1 MIQLILSTHNR
12 HKCGEIQAM
21 LAGLAEIT
29 DLKTIGFNDE
39 IPETGD
45 TFEENARQKA
55 QYIYDRL
62 HKDCFADDSGLMVD
76 ALDGEP
82 GVRSARYAGEPVD
95 MERNI
100 DLLLQRMQGKT
111 DRTARFVTVIAAI
124 IGGQTR
130 YFRGEV
136 KGRLIE
142 KRCGTGGFG
151 YDPIFIPD
159 GYDKTF
165 GELDAE
171 TKNAISHRANAIK
184 QLRLF
189 LDESQNPKNR

>member
-1 MIQLILSTHNR
+1 MLSD
-12 HKCGEIQAM
+12 I
-21 LAGLAEIT
+21 AEIS
-29 DLKTIGFNDE
+29 DLQSAGFNEE

-55 QYIYDRL
+55 QYIYDRTG
-62 HKDCFADDSGLMVD
+62 KDCFADDSGLMVD
-76 ALDGEP
+76 ALNGEP

-95 MERNI
+95 MNRNI
-100 DLLLQRMQGKT
+100 DLLLQRMHGKK

-124 IGGQTR
+124 IEGKTY

-136 KGRLIE
+136 QGRLIE
-142 KRCGTGGFG
+142 RRCGTGGFG

-165 GELDAE
+165 GELDAA

-184 QLRLF
+184 SFRQF
-189 LDESQNPKNR
+189 LTTYNASK

>member
-1 MIQLILSTHNR
+1 MIRLILSTHNR
-12 HKCGEIQAM
+12 HKCEEIQAM
-21 LAGLAEIT
+21 LSDIAEIS
-29 DLKTIGFNDE
+29 DLQSTGFNEE

-45 TFEENARQKA
+45 TFEENARQKV
-55 QYIYDRL
+55 QYIYDRTG
-62 HKDCFADDSGLMVD
+62 KDCFADDSGLMVD

-95 MERNI
+95 MNRNI
-100 DLLLQRMQGKT
+100 DLLLQRMHGKK

-124 IGGQTR
+124 IEGKTY

-136 KGRLIE
+136 QGRLIE
-142 KRCGTGGFG
+142 RRCGTGGFG

-165 GELDAE
+165 GELDAA

-184 QLRLF
+184 SFRQF
-189 LDESQNPKNR
+189 LTTYNASK

>member
-1 MIQLILSTHNR
+1 MIRLILSTHNR
-12 HKCGEIQAM
+12 HKCEEIQAM
-21 LAGLAEIT
+21 LSGIAEIS
-29 DLKTIGFNDE
+29 DLQSTGFNEE

-45 TFEENARQKA
+45 TFEENARQKV
-55 QYIYDRL
+55 QYIYDRTG
-62 HKDCFADDSGLMVD
+62 KDCFADDSGLMVD

-95 MERNI
+95 MNRNI
-100 DLLLQRMQGKT
+100 DLLLQRMHGKK

-124 IGGQTR
+124 IEGKTY

-136 KGRLIE
+136 QGRLIE
-142 KRCGTGGFG
+142 RRCGTGGFG

-165 GELDAE
+165 GELDAA

-184 QLRLF
+184 SFRQF
-189 LDESQNPKNR
+189 LTTYNASK